1 MISVDADLH
10 KMCNKLMHEML
21 WQAEPAAVEMFTF
34 KKHMEE
40 DPKYHDEEVG
50 RYSTQKYAE
59 LKSSQWG

>member
-21 WQAEPAAVEMFTF
+21 WQAEPAAVEMFSF

-50 RYSTQKYAE
+50 RYSAQKYAE